1 MSRARPSTPRD
12 ASGRSMS
19 ERPYR
24 QTERA
29 ASVAATQTAIL
40 DAVDA
45 IFLPD
50 PGTAFT
56 LDQVAKQSGATV
68 QTILRHFG
76 SKSKLI
82 EASAQ
87 RGFASTRAGRD
98 DVPVADLPA
107 IAHYLAEHYESVG
120 PMVLRM
126 LGAEAD
132 GDAIAE
138 MNESGR
144 DMHRAWV
151 ERVFGPMLGG
161 GTSAARRRRL
171 ATLIAVTD
179 LLTWKLLRLE
189 QGLSA
194 RDYERCVRDLLERLR

>member
-1 MSRARPSTPRD
+1 MSA
-12 ASGRSMS
+12 
-19 ERPYR
+19 RPYR

-29 ASVAATQTAIL
+29 ASVTATRTAIL

-56 LDQVAKQSGATV
+56 LDQVAEQSGVTV

-76 SKSKLI
+76 SKSKLL

-87 RGFASTRAGRD
+87 RGLASTSAGRD
-98 DVPVADLPA
+98 DVPVGDLSA
-107 IAHYLAEHYESVG
+107 IAHYLAQHYESVG

-126 LGAEAD
+126 LAVESD

-138 MNESGR
+138 MNERGR

-151 ERVFGPMLGG
+151 ERVLGPMLSGG
-161 GTSAARRRRL
+161 SSAARRRRL

-194 RDYERCVRDLLERLR
+194 RDYERCVCDLLERLR

>member
-1 MSRARPSTPRD
+1 MSARP
-12 ASGRSMS
+12 
-19 ERPYR
+19 YL

-29 ASVAATQTAIL
+29 ASVAATRTAIL
-40 DAVDA
+40 DGVDA

-50 PGTAFT
+50 PGIAFT
-56 LDQVAKQSGATV
+56 LDRVAEQSGVTV

-76 SKSKLI
+76 SKSKLL
-82 EASAQ
+82 EAAAQ
-87 RGFASTRAGRD
+87 RGLASTRASRD
-98 DVPVADLPA
+98 DVTVGDLA
-107 IAHYLAEHYESVG
+107 GIAHYLAQHYESVG

-126 LGAEAD
+126 LGAESD
-132 GDAIAE
+132 GDAMAE
-138 MNESGR
+138 MNERGR

-151 ERVFGPMLGG
+151 ERVLGPLLGG
-161 GTSAARRRRL
+161 GSPVDRRRRL

-194 RDYERCVRDLLERLR
+194 RDYEDCVRDLLERLR